1 MCDFMFV
8 VFIAVWFIAR
18 HVCYLAV
25 CWSIYVHVPQVMHY
39 GCYNA
44 VTGQKTTDD
53 GGNSIMLNV
62 MHAYKNTSDDVCF
75 NERIH
80 YGFLTLLL
88 ALQVITIVW
97 FGMICRVA
105 YSVIMGNPAD
115 DSRSDDE
122 GEEEEEDE
130 MAIRD
135 FSEKIPEL
143 GYQSASA
150 AAAAPQEVE
159 VEAED
164 MDFVRRPSPSMRRSN
179 GGVNGGATASR
190 RSKGRSSGISIPGAA
205 SDHKELLGR
214 IGCDKP
220 S

>member
-1 MCDFMFV
+1 MFV

-18 HVCYLAV
+18 HVFYLAV
-25 CWSIYVHVPQVMHY
+25 CWSIYVDVPRVMHY

-44 VTGQKTTDD
+44 VTGQKTSSD
-53 GGNSIMLNV
+53 GGDAIMRNV
-62 MHAYKNTSDDVCF
+62 MHAYTNTGDDVCF
-75 NERIH
+75 NEKIH

-88 ALQVITIVW
+88 VLQIITIVW

-105 YSVIMGNPAD
+105 YGVVMGKGAD

-122 GEEEEEDE
+122 GEEEDDE
-130 MAIRD
+130 VEVDEVLD
-135 FSEKIPEL
+135 FAEKTPEL
-143 GYQSASA
+143 SYQPLARA
-150 AAAAPQEVE
+150 DIEVE

-164 MDFVRRPSPSMRRSN
+164 MDFVRRRSPSTRRSN
-179 GGVNGGATASR
+179 GGTSR
-190 RSKGRSSGISIPGAA
+190 RSKVRSSGISIPGAA